1 MIILDPD
8 LVAKIAQIASVL
20 EVSGYPKP
28 GNVHRTQ
35 DFEDMVFED
44 FLISGIV
51 VGDVMK
57 KAAEKGAKY
66 KDKPDSL
73 YKIGLG
79 ELIKE
84 AVEETNKWIANNTNL
99 GIIMLLTP
107 LSAAAG
113 MTDNFLKLRDNIDKI
128 MRATTSKDALNL
140 YDSINIADAGGM
152 GERDELDVGSE
163 KAKEEL
169 LKNEINMFQVLDIS
183 SEWDMLSFELTN
195 QMPVTFE
202 VGFPLFKNVKMNYG
216 INKAT
221 IQTFL
226 TILSEFPDTLI
237 SRKYGVNVA
246 MEVLNDA
253 KNILNTGGILN
264 EEGYKLL
271 KNFDQTL
278 ISKKLNPGTT
288 ADLTASSIMV
298 ALLEE
303 YTIKKIL
310 IK

>member
-303 YTIKKIL
+303 YTIKKNFN
-310 IK
+310 

>member
-8 LVAKIAQIASVL
+8 LVAKISQIASVL

-35 DFEDMVFED
+35 DFEDMIFED

-51 VGDVMK
+51 IGDVMK
-57 KAAEKGAKY
+57 KAAIKGAKY

-84 AVEETNKWIANNTNL
+84 AVTETNKWIANNTNL
-99 GIIMLLTP
+99 GIILLLTP

-113 MTDNFLKLRDNIDKI
+113 MSNNFIELRDNIDQI
-128 MRATTSKDALNL
+128 MRATTTTDALNL

-152 GERDELDVGSE
+152 GERDNLDVGSE
-163 KAKEEL
+163 KAKIEL

-202 VGFPLFKNVKMNYG
+202 VGFPLFKDVKNNYG
-216 INKAT
+216 MNKAT

-226 TILSEFPDTLI
+226 NILSEFPDTLI
-237 SRKYGVNVA
+237 SRKYGMDVA

-253 KNILNTGGILN
+253 KYIIDMGGILN
-264 EEGYKLL
+264 DEGYNLL
-271 KNFDQTL
+271 KEFDQTL

-298 ALLEE
+298 AFLEE
-303 YTIKKIL
+303 FTIKKIL